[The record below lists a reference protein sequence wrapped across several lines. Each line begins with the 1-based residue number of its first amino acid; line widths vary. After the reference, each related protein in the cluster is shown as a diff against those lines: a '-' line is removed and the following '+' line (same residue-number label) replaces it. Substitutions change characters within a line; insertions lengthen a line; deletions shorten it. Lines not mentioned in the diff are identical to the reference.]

1 MRRYND
7 IKSVDI
13 QLVWNPM
20 AFRGYVV
27 AVILLSIVFLFMQCV
42 QTEPPKPIQVPR
54 MTPYTF
60 LVFGEG
66 DGTGAR
72 KGNLTAEG
80 AAQRGATSPNPLE
93 DATQAASSPDG
104 RTSVSDPTTSS
115 DLRPVD
121 NLGKRGK
128 ENSGSDDRMIGS
140 DEGTDD
146 GTGLGMAGSGRGK
159 GLGYGDIDW
168 GGGGN
173 RIVLTKILPKKP
185 PGTLDTQVKLRF
197 RVAPDGSVTFVLPV
211 QKGGNPVVDAAAVNA
226 LKQWRFNRL
235 PDDRIMEGTITFTF
249 KSS

>member
-1 MRRYND
+1 
-7 IKSVDI
+7 
-13 QLVWNPM
+13 M
-20 AFRGYVV
+20 AFRGYAI
-27 AVILLSIVFLFMQCV
+27 AVLLTLVLILFMQCV
-42 QTEPPKPIQVPR
+42 RADAPRVIDVPR

-80 AAQRGATSPNPLE
+80 AAQRGRTSQNPLE
-93 DATQAASSPDG
+93 DATKAASSANG
-104 RTSVSDPTTSS
+104 NTSVSDPSTSS
-115 DLRPVD
+115 NLRPVD
-121 NLGKRGK
+121 NLGTRGK
-128 ENSGSDDRMIGS
+128 ESDGASDRMIGS
-140 DEGTDD
+140 DQGTDD
-146 GTGLGMAGSGRGK
+146 GTGLGMAGGGRGK

-173 RIVLTKILPKKP
+173 RIVLTKVLPKKP

-197 RVAPDGSVTFVLPV
+197 LVAPDGSVTLVLPV

-226 LKQWRFNRL
+226 LRQWRFNRL
-235 PDDRIMEGTITFTF
+235 PDDRVMEGTITFTF

>member
-13 QLVWNPM
+13 QLIWNPM
-20 AFRGYVV
+20 AFRGYVF
-27 AVILLSIVFLFMQCV
+27 AVLLATIVIFFMQCV
-42 QTEPPKPIQVPR
+42 RTDPPKPIEVPR

-80 AAQRGATSPNPLE
+80 AAQRGTTSPNPLE
-93 DATQAASSPDG
+93 DAATAAASRDG
-104 RTSVSDPTTSS
+104 KTPVSDPSTSS
-115 DLRPVD
+115 NLRPVD
-121 NLGKRGK
+121 NLGTRGK
-128 ENSGSDDRMIGS
+128 ENDGSAERMIGSEQGS
-140 DEGTDD
+140 DEGT
-146 GTGLGMAGSGRGK
+146 GLGLAGSGKGK

-173 RIVLTKILPKKP
+173 RIVLTKVLPKKP

-197 RVAPDGSVTFVLPV
+197 RVAPDGSVTLVLPV
-211 QKGGNPVVDAAAVNA
+211 QKGGNPIVDAAAMNA
-226 LKQWRFNRL
+226 LRQWRFNRL